1 MNKDAVPNEEE
12 HADDIV
18 ELIAYEAPMPSAAKD
33 FLPWHRPRKQYVR
46 QHQWCHEIIQMIAGT
61 PPVGGTLKYLG
72 LPGVDLLDLRHF
84 HTAVCEAR
92 NISLRFLGFNSGAR
106 PASKAQSELNVS
118 LDEVRRLSRVDP
130 MSDVIGDNFARVANQ
145 DSLAFR
151 KACELGPYDV
161 INLDLCDGFG
171 AQAPGSLDHSYY
183 DAVASLLA
191 LQSRQ
196 MNPWLL
202 LLTTRADKANI
213 NPEVLKALFDKYV
226 ANLAQCTP
234 FRDASREH
242 FAIETAEE
250 LTEAVNT
257 PAGLLPVFLIGLCKW
272 FVTLALVHRPPSS
285 VEVRSVFGYRVNQ
298 GAEDEDLIS
307 LALKFT
313 PTFVPP
319 GDPLGL
325 ANQPVAAPN
334 ECTLSTRALKRV
346 AKRIDAD
353 QKLAENADL
362 HQSMAD
368 ATAHLLSLAR
378 YDVEAYKAWLQT
390 A

>member
-1 MNKDAVPNEEE
+1 MNDAEHNEEE

-18 ELIAYEAPMPSAAKD
+18 EMIVYEAPMPSVAKD

-46 QHQWCHEIIQMIAGT
+46 HHQWCHEIIQMIAGT
-61 PPVGGTLKYLG
+61 PPVGGVLKYLG

-84 HTAVCEAR
+84 HTAVCEAK
-92 NISLRFLGFNSGAR
+92 NVELRFLGFNSN
-106 PASKAQSELNVS
+106 AQPTSTAHTELNVS

-145 DSLAFR
+145 DSIAFR
-151 KACELGPYDV
+151 KARELGPYDV

-171 AQAPGSLDHSYY
+171 AQAPGTLDNSYY
-183 DAVASLLA
+183 EAVRSLLA

-213 NPEVLKALFDKYV
+213 NMAVLQALLGKYV
-226 ANLAQCTP
+226 ANLTQCVP
-234 FRDASREH
+234 FREASRDH
-242 FAIETAEE
+242 FSIETAEA
-250 LTEAVNT
+250 LAAAVET
-257 PAGLLPVFLIGLCKW
+257 PAGLLPVFLTGLCKW
-272 FVTLALVHRPPSS
+272 FLALALEHQPPTS
-285 VEVRSVFGYRVNQ
+285 VELRSVFGYRVDK
-298 GAEDEDLIS
+298 GAEHEDLIS

-313 PTFVPP
+313 PTFVPAD
-319 GDPLGL
+319 DPLGL
-325 ANQPVAAPN
+325 AIQPVAAPN

-353 QKLAENADL
+353 KKLEENAEL

-368 ATAHLLSLAR
+368 ATAHLLGLAR